1 MFHCAWDKIS
11 GTQSEHEVDVN
22 DVSLFRFEVKNNY
35 VTLSNYVQFKN
46 VWVFRSLSLDKLL
59 KLTV

>member
-1 MFHCAWDKIS
+1 MFHCAWGKIS